1 LVDQIHLVNVQYPLP
16 GAVTT
21 FVASKAVSGYH
32 HEEGMKALQAARA
45 TLDAAKVAHQ
55 VHIVVGQPA
64 EAITSFCQD
73 LKCDA
78 IVMGTRGHGKAVG
91 LILGSVARDVIAK
104 ASAPVTVVK

>member
-1 LVDQIHLVNVQYPLP
+1 VQYPLP

-21 FVASKAVSGYH
+21 FVGSKAVSGYH
-32 HEEGMKALQAARA
+32 HDEGMKALKPSCAK
-45 TLDAAKVAHQ
+45 LGAAKVAHQ

-64 EAITSFCQD
+64 EIIATFCQD

-78 IVMGTRGHGKAVG
+78 IVMGTRGHGKAAG

-104 ASAPVTVVK
+104 AAVPVTVVK